1 MSRKSCWKRH
11 LFNDWRARLGRI
23 KKKYINKRAGKY
35 VIPLV
40 YDQIN
45 SWGIDDEFFLA
56 LLKELSVKKVADL
69 GCGTGRLTTQFAKAG
84 YYITAIDPH
93 EEAIEYAKNKECP
106 GEVSWIV
113 GDSSDLQTNVFDAV
127 IMTANV
133 AQVFLTD
140 ESWQRVILDA
150 YRALK
155 PGGHFIFDTRNPL
168 AKAWEQW
175 EKDMTPDVATNEVTG
190 ESLEIWTEY
199 EGFVED
205 VFTFYETV
213 KNVRNGE
220 IVIHEKM
227 QLKFRTQEEIH
238 ESLLQVGFSLIQ
250 VYGDWEIKQATS
262 ETNSFIFHSV
272 K

>member
-1 MSRKSCWKRH
+1 M
-11 LFNDWRARLGRI
+11 
-23 KKKYINKRAGKY
+23 
-35 VIPLV
+35 IPLV

-45 SWGIDDEFFLA
+45 GWGKDDEFFLA
-56 LLKELSVKKVADL
+56 LLKKLNVKKIADL
-69 GCGTGRLTTQFAKAG
+69 GCGTGRLTTHFAKAG
-84 YYITAIDPH
+84 YHITAIDPN
-93 EEAIEYAKNKECP
+93 EEAIEYAKNKEFP
-106 GEVSWIV
+106 GEVTWIV
-113 GDSSDLQTNVFDAV
+113 GDSSNLQTNAFDAV

-133 AQVFLTD
+133 AQVFLTE
-140 ESWQRVILDA
+140 ESWQCVISDA

-175 EKDMTPDVATNEVTG
+175 EKDMTPDVAMSQVSG

-213 KNVRNGE
+213 ENARTGE
-220 IVIHEKM
+220 VVIHEKM
-227 QLKFRTQEEIH
+227 QLKFRPQEEIH
-238 ESLLQVGFSLIQ
+238 ESLQQVGFSLTQ
-250 VYGDWEIKQATS
+250 VYGDWEFKQATL
-262 ETNSFIFHSV
+262 ETKSFIFYGV